1 MVCLL
6 HKQFIKSAY
15 NTRGNELCKFV
26 RAEVMERVEDKSAE
40 DILTEEEYNEIVRVS
55 MNRVKNII
63 APLIDVEVE
72 NIINL
77 HR

>member
-1 MVCLL
+1 ML

-26 RAEVMERVEDKSAE
+26 RTEVMERVEDKSAE

-55 MNRVKNII
+55 MDRVKNII
-63 APLIDVEVE
+63 APLIDVEVD

>member
-1 MVCLL
+1 ML

-15 NTRGNELCKFV
+15 NTSGNELCKFV

-40 DILTEEEYNEIVRVS
+40 EILTEEEYNEIVRVS

-63 APLIDVEVE
+63 APLIDVEVD

>member
-1 MVCLL
+1 ML

-40 DILTEEEYNEIVRVS
+40 DILTEEEYNEIVKVS

>member
-1 MVCLL
+1 
-6 HKQFIKSAY
+6 
-15 NTRGNELCKFV
+15 
-26 RAEVMERVEDKSAE
+26 MERVEDKSAE

-55 MNRVKNII
+55 MERIKNII
-63 APLIDVEVE
+63 APLIDVEVD

>member
-1 MVCLL
+1 ML